1 MFTGLVETRGRIVE
15 LKPGRGSTRIGIASS
30 LPVPEMNDGESVAVD
45 GVCLTVA
52 RRAGDTFWADAI
64 AETLQSTTLS
74 ALRRGDEVNLER
86 ALRLAD
92 RVGGHL
98 VQGHVDGVSRVREV
112 LRRGNDVRIRLALP
126 AELRRYVA
134 HKGSITLSGVS
145 LTVSAVD
152 AAGFEVALIPETL
165 KRTGLSSL
173 RTGSKV
179 NVEVDLVSRYL
190 ERLVHPHEAGSAGGS
205 GRTGHDG

>member
-1 MFTGLVETRGRIVE
+1 MFTGLIETRGRIAE
-15 LKPGRGSTRIGIASS
+15 LKPGSGSTRIGISSS
-30 LPVPEMNDGESVAVD
+30 LPVAEMTDGESVAVD

-64 AETLQSTTLS
+64 AETLKHTTLS
-74 ALRRGDEVNLER
+74 ELRRGQEVNLER
-86 ALRLAD
+86 ALRLSD
-92 RVGGHL
+92 RLGGHM
-98 VQGHVDGVSRVREV
+98 VQGHVDGVARVREV
-112 LRRGNDVRIRLALP
+112 VRRGDDYRVRMALP
-126 AELRRYVA
+126 ADLRRYVA

-165 KRTGLSSL
+165 KRTGLDGV
-173 RTGSKV
+173 RAGSRL

-190 ERLVHPHEAGSAGGS
+190 ERLVHPREAGSPGGS

>member
-1 MFTGLVETRGRIVE
+1 MFTGLVETRGRIVD
-15 LKPGRGSTRIGIASS
+15 LKPGRGSTRIGISSS

-145 LTVSAVD
+145 LTEHDYRWVTEKISGVADRHADNRIVS
-152 AAGFEVALIPETL
+152 TL
-165 KRTGLSSL
+165 EG
-173 RTGSKV
+173 GY
-179 NVEVDLVSRYL
+179 E
-190 ERLVHPHEAGSAGGS
+190 GSAL
-205 GRTGHDG
+205 GRSVEAHLRVLMCL